1 MNKEKGRGKNRY
13 RGLMVGIG
21 TRGTDQGMAFEGR
34 NRDESKACRWLLD
47 MESKEHDVITQ
58 LI

>member
-21 TRGTDQGMAFEGR
+21 TTGTDRGMAFEGR
-34 NRDESKACRWLLD
+34 NRDESNACR
-47 MESKEHDVITQ
+47 
-58 LI
+58 

>member
-21 TRGTDQGMAFEGR
+21 TRGKGILAFEGR
-34 NRDESKACRWLLD
+34 NRDESKACR
-47 MESKEHDVITQ
+47 
-58 LI
+58 